1 MVTGRSSLVAALAV
15 LAAAALAA
23 CSGSDQPAR
32 PSRAAPTPIGELD
45 ASAVRLARAAFCE
58 RVPATAVRR
67 ALDDAPESDDRWGNG
82 DPVPNGSGSG
92 DIGHEIGCRWTGA
105 GGAGA
110 AAWVFARPVA
120 TAFAAQVVAQAGQ
133 GQAGQGQ
140 AGQGQAGQGL
150 DCRTEAA
157 DEFGS
162 PAMLQSCAQPG
173 GVDRM
178 RRAGLFGD
186 TWLTCELSLPTS
198 VPEAT
203 RRARLDSWCA
213 TVVAALRST

>member
-1 MVTGRSSLVAALAV
+1 MVTGRSAVVAV
-15 LAAAALAA
+15 LALLTASMLAG

-45 ASAVRLARAAFCE
+45 ASAVRLVRAEFCD
-58 RVPATAVRR
+58 RVPAADVRR
-67 ALDDAPESDDRWGNG
+67 ALGHAPESDDRWGNG

-92 DIGHEIGCRWTGA
+92 DVGHEIGCRWTGA

-120 TAFAAQVVAQAGQ
+120 TVFATQVVAQAGQ
-133 GQAGQGQ
+133 AQ
-140 AGQGQAGQGL
+140 

-157 DEFGS
+157 NEFGS

-198 VPEAT
+198 VPDAT
-203 RRARLDSWCA
+203 RRARLDTWCA
-213 TVVAALRST
+213 TVVAALRTS